1 MWLTLGSFSLSY
13 KRQRYKRLS
22 GPSSII
28 HTKKKKKPIF
38 FTFIHSQNQRPTEL
52 QEEGAF
58 VHRSFCNSAQN
69 GLQSCWLYVPLHG
82 MLLLSLFSF
91 SDTLLVSAFFFSFLF
106 FFFLN
111 TSFGFSFFLVW
122 NSGPPSKA
130 KWKSQNFSPLFSRYV
145 TLSLS
150 LCVG

>member
-69 GLQSCWLYVPLHG
+69 GLQSCWLYVPFHG

-91 SDTLLVSAFFFSFLF
+91 SDTLLVSAFFLILLLGFHSFW
-106 FFFLN
+106 
-111 TSFGFSFFLVW
+111 FGIQGPHQKP
-122 NSGPPSKA
+122 SGSHKILA
-130 KWKSQNFSPLFSRYV
+130 HCSP
-145 TLSLS
+145 
-150 LCVG
+150 GM